1 MKYRVLGRTGLKVSE
16 IGFGAHEYRR
26 PLPTTLGEWGE
37 IDSEQFMKTQ
47 PPRAG
52 LIKKALDAGVNF
64 FDTTQTEEAKSLGI
78 VLEELGT
85 RDKMHVAA
93 MLIWPFRGMQESLRP
108 RWRELILQG
117 VEERLRLLRTDYVDV
132 LNIHIPEDNYSPDRL
147 ETALKA
153 LEETKKQ
160 GKIRWIGASSH
171 EPKFLAELMRKHDC
185 FDTIMVRYNYH
196 LQEAREALFPLYKAL
211 DVGVVVMKPLTW
223 PYYGIPFM
231 RFAPDTA
238 QGMGH
243 TPAQTSLRWVL
254 SSPEVSTTVPGMND
268 EKELIE
274 NLGASAPAGRTNE
287 DVLKQSL
294 LLALGEEG
302 RERLARMLDDPAIDI
317 LHFAKNAL
325 TGEQ

>member
-1 MKYRVLGRTGLKVSE
+1 MKYRVLGRTRLRVSE

-37 IDSEQFMKTQ
+37 IDTEQFMKSQ

-52 LIKKALDAGVNF
+52 LIRKALDAGVNF
-64 FDTTQTEEAKSLGI
+64 FDTTQTEEAKSVGI

-85 RDKMHVAA
+85 RDKMYVAA

-117 VEERLRLLRTDYVDV
+117 VEERLRLLKTDYIDV

-153 LEETKKQ
+153 LEGARKH

-171 EPKFLAELMRKHDC
+171 EPRFLAELMRKHDC
-185 FDTIMVRYNYH
+185 FDTVMVRYNYH
-196 LQEAREALFPLYKAL
+196 LQEAREALFPLCKAL

-231 RFAPDTA
+231 RFAPATA
-238 QGMGH
+238 QGMGY

-254 SSPEVSTTVPGMND
+254 SSPEVSTTVPGMNE

-274 NLGASAPAGRTNE
+274 NLGASALAGRIDE

-294 LLALGEEG
+294 QLALSQEG
-302 RERLARMLDDPAIDI
+302 RNRLTTMFDDPAIDI
-317 LHFAKNAL
+317 RHFAKRAL
-325 TGEQ
+325 T